1 MWTAKWSHV
10 GNKGA
15 LIGTEGGNSVRL
27 AAALRTEAPL
37 HARTAAQRP
46 DGAAGEGPQ
55 RVRGRKGPLAHPPEL
70 TYPCCLPALGEFGEM
85 MPHEGSAPTLAQ
97 VGAAL
102 ETRSPTR
109 SSARSTTAPPG
120 GDSVGEP
127 PSGILVALLS
137 VRTRASSTVARRIRL
152 VAYGAR
158 LESVLG

>member
-1 MWTAKWSHV
+1 
-10 GNKGA
+10 
-15 LIGTEGGNSVRL
+15 
-27 AAALRTEAPL
+27 
-37 HARTAAQRP
+37 
-46 DGAAGEGPQ
+46 
-55 RVRGRKGPLAHPPEL
+55 
-70 TYPCCLPALGEFGEM
+70 M

-109 SSARSTTAPPG
+109 SATAPPG